1 MDIHTKIIVCT
12 TLDENGNVVR
22 KDRFENS
29 FENLEAYLSVFQK
42 GDSFVMESTGFYE
55 PLYDF
60 IESHGF
66 RVILANP
73 LKIRLIAE
81 SRMKNDDVDSEVL
94 AKLLRNNWIPESFV
108 PGKDIREMRRV
119 VRTRI
124 QLKRDLTR
132 MKNRIT
138 FELLRLHLCH
148 DNNPF
153 TLKGRIFL
161 RNINNQ
167 RILSYLNVMNSI
179 ESEIRK
185 TDSIIEKYSSI
196 DEIKNLQS
204 VPGIGLFS
212 AIVIYSEIGDIR
224 RFSDS
229 GKLVSYAG
237 MIPSVR
243 QSSDIIHHGRIT
255 YQGSSY
261 LRWIIVEA
269 LHTHMIND
277 PSSTITLFYKHLVR
291 GKGKSK
297 ATIAASNKLL
307 KAIYWI
313 LKENRPYYSKN
324 QAQ

>member
-138 FELLRLHLCH
+138 FALLRLHLNY
-148 DNNPF
+148 DINPF

-224 RFSDS
+224 RFS
-229 GKLVSYAG
+229 VSRN
-237 MIPSVR
+237 MC
-243 QSSDIIHHGRIT
+243 
-255 YQGSSY
+255 
-261 LRWIIVEA
+261 
-269 LHTHMIND
+269 HM
-277 PSSTITLFYKHLVR
+277 
-291 GKGKSK
+291 
-297 ATIAASNKLL
+297 
-307 KAIYWI
+307 
-313 LKENRPYYSKN
+313 
-324 QAQ
+324 QA